1 MRIQCASKMPKKC
14 AYLNAFQ
21 KRIKCASEIRNQ
33 KILSYA
39 FQMRFRCISKM
50 LKRFD
55 AKLETFQMRLVFT
68 GMSWLN
74 HNRELELCPSCEF
87 RVSFLNFDYH
97 FNPTI

>member
-1 MRIQCASKMPKKC
+1 MRIRCASKMPKKC

-55 AKLETFQMRLVFT
+55 AKLETFQMRFVFT
-68 GMSWLN
+68 GNVKDTKTNDGFESSKSEQKKVLNSWRLM
-74 HNRELELCPSCEF
+74 RE
-87 RVSFLNFDYH
+87 
-97 FNPTI
+97 T

>member
-1 MRIQCASKMPKKC
+1 MRIRCASKMPKKC

-55 AKLETFQMRLVFT
+55 AKLETFQMRFVFT
-68 GMSWLN
+68 GLRIDEEQFHCVISGVVVVLWGQ
-74 HNRELELCPSCEF
+74 H
-87 RVSFLNFDYH
+87 
-97 FNPTI
+97 I